1 MIQCT
6 GQLFRRL
13 VDKVGGSRQQLCPGQ
28 TGVAVARIM
37 AQGAQQS
44 SFQPLG
50 AVSFHVVILGNAVRV
65 TEVQLQRLAAQQI
78 GV

>member
-13 VDKVGGSRQQLCPGQ
+13 MDEVGRRRQQLRPGQ
-28 TGVAVARIM
+28 TGVAVARIV
-37 AQGAQQS
+37 AQSAQQS

-50 AVSFHVVILGNAVRV
+50 TVPFHVVVLGDAVRV